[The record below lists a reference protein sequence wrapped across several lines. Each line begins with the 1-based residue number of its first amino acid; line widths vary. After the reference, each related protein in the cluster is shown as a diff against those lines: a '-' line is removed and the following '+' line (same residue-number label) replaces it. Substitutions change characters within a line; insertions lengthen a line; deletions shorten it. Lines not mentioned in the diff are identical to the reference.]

1 AFAGLSTL
9 KSGARLLDA
18 GSGLTFFPYYCDA
31 KGLRV
36 TCLDAEPRYGPAYE
50 ETNRALGGSVAFVE
64 GPLEAIPLPDAS
76 FDAVTCISVLE
87 HTASWIACLPELRSE
102 ERRVGKEV
110 RSRV

>member
-1 AFAGLSTL
+1 DRNVTGVQTCALPIS
-9 KSGARLLDA
+9 
-18 GSGLTFFPYYCDA
+18 

-36 TCLDAEPRYGPAYE
+36 TCLDAEPRYRAAYE
-50 ETNRALGGSVAFVE
+50 ETNRTLGGSVAFVE
-64 GPLEAIPLPDAS
+64 GPLEAIPLPDAT